1 MKTYDGY
8 YLPLTGIKPLRN
20 PPSSNEPPAPQKIK
34 YSLFSCINR
43 SYEWINDTF
52 EKIIEKIRNR

>member
-20 PPSSNEPPAPQKIK
+20 APSETPSPTPQKIK
-34 YSLFSCINR
+34 HSIFSCINR
-43 SYEWINDTF
+43 TYEWMSDRF
-52 EKIIEKIRNR
+52 ETILKK